1 MKDVCREVHMRKNM
15 KFKRCLSRLNR
26 GFTLIEL
33 MITMTIIAVVS
44 SIAVVSYNGYIDTTN
59 NAMAVNHIR
68 GLVLLINDYATENG
82 EYPDSLSDINNGN
95 LLDPWGHPYQYLS
108 FKNANTGEKRKDRN
122 LVPIN
127 TNFDL
132 YSKGKDGHSQMPL
145 TAPVSHDDI
154 ICAND
159 GGYVGLANDY

>member
-1 MKDVCREVHMRKNM
+1 MSRSV
-15 KFKRCLSRLNR
+15 KFKVYLIHLNR
-26 GFTLIEL
+26 GLTLIEL

-44 SIAVVSYNGYIDTTN
+44 SIAVASYNGYIDTTN
-59 NAMAVNHIR
+59 NALAVNQIR
-68 GLVLLINDYATENG
+68 GLVLLINDYATEKG
-82 EYPDSLSDINNGN
+82 EYPDSLTDINNQD
-95 LLDPWGHPYQYLS
+95 LRDPWGNPYQYLS
-108 FKNANTGEKRKDRN
+108 FKNANTGSKRKDRN

-145 TAPVSHDDI
+145 TSPISHDDI

-159 GGYVGLANDY
+159 GGFVGLASDY